1 MSCGVGGLPSQVGP
15 GRNMEGDRTRLPV
28 TRAGGLR
35 REMNLQIR
43 FSPAWERLAL
53 ASAMAVFLVG
63 LAALDGNAKERFV
76 TVHGQAEEVQE
87 GAGRANDNL

>member
-1 MSCGVGGLPSQVGP
+1 M
-15 GRNMEGDRTRLPV
+15 
-28 TRAGGLR
+28 
-35 REMNLQIR
+35 R

>member
-15 GRNMEGDRTRLPV
+15 GRNMEVDRTRLPV

-76 TVHGQAEEVQE
+76 IVHGQAEEVQE
-87 GAGRANDNL
+87 GARRANDNL